1 MTRWTRSLLL
11 LLPAAVAFVGLV
23 LFIYGDLTGKH
34 WIRAG
39 GAAIGGAALLMA
51 VAGCCGRIARMG
63 DQLRADEGVP
73 SAQRRG
79 VQLDSRQPST
89 EVPMRLIGLAVV
101 LSLTLAP
108 LAVEA
113 QPPTEKVWRIG
124 VLMSFRPGQGGAS
137 LLAGSGL
144 SSSSRVAKNS
154 AESIAL
160 RKFRLQAHVRDRPG
174 PELELVPPMRGRDG
188 KKGARDETR

>member
-124 VLMSFRPGQGGAS
+124 VLMSFRPGQGGPVSWPGLVSRAAVVSRRTRPRAS
-137 LLAGSGL
+137 
-144 SSSSRVAKNS
+144 RFENS
-154 AESIAL
+154 VY
-160 RKFRLQAHVRDRPG
+160 RLTSAT
-174 PELELVPPMRGRDG
+174 VPAPNSNWCHR
-188 KKGARDETR
+188 